1 MISLKMNFSTK
12 KQCAHLNFSTDCGII
27 MVIIICRAKR
37 IEKGDASMRK
47 FIELVFIAKK
57 WYNRRYEKE
66 YPATNYESD
75 LTDKQFARKEP
86 NYV

>member
-1 MISLKMNFSTK
+1 
-12 KQCAHLNFSTDCGII
+12 
-27 MVIIICRAKR
+27 
-37 IEKGDASMRK
+37 MRK